1 MGSESSVPAA
11 RSYDKEP
18 KQAAKKHEPGNSET
32 NLPDTNFNEPKSKRQ
47 KTIQAKTVIE
57 SSTERVPHSVNSRA
71 PQGQGTQQT
80 VDHLRDKHFQP
91 QMSQKG
97 GRNGKKDSTTETPT
111 RRSHRKKAG
120 RLDTG
125 PTTPLVKSVNKYGF
139 EVWVPATGSNS
150 LTATQ
155 STKEETAKPPSLQED
170 DISDDVTVEPAS
182 DAAVAGPRNE
192 TSGDAI
198 SQKHTGDDTRKKVV
212 SDVVRGDVN
221 EQMMAMEDVVDTKFI
236 LERLKTYNA
245 QTPTYKDTGAQDASD
260 QEEQPVPEQDVQMM
274 DVDDARVSVTTS
286 GLGRDDINLQINHH
300 ASPGLTPEKEVVAA
314 KVDIPLRNDRDVGRT
329 TPGYLYRRAADKRT
343 ETGVHFFNMPFE
355 DLREMTR
362 LQALE
367 RARPQ
372 SSDELRALMVSA
384 TTSSDSSP
392 EEYTLADA
400 RVKLQACRNALY
412 GVRLRERM
420 ATMRMA
426 AARATQQP
434 RDSVAQLEVITE
446 EARKELLAAQDAFD
460 EDFRNVAVAKQAL
473 KNVTGKPVPDFQDP
487 ETEADGLTREKM
499 VNEINEAIAEYEAQ
513 VKAQYGIS

>member
-120 RLDTG
+120 RPEAG

-150 LTATQ
+150 LTA
-155 STKEETAKPPSLQED
+155 SHNAKEESAEPLSLQED
-170 DISDDVTVEPAS
+170 DISDDVSVGHTPDS
-182 DAAVAGPRNE
+182 AVADPGKE
-192 TSGDAI
+192 TTGEAIPQGHAGDNR
-198 SQKHTGDDTRKKVV
+198 KHEPVN
-212 SDVVRGDVN
+212 DVVRSGGEGDLV
-221 EQMMAMEDVVDTKFI
+221 AMEDVVDTSFI
-236 LERLKTYNA
+236 LERLKTYDRRVS
-245 QTPTYKDTGAQDASD
+245 TEKDTDAHD
-260 QEEQPVPEQDVQMM
+260 AGDREKQPVSDQDVQMM
-274 DVDDARVSVTTS
+274 DVDDSQASVTAS
-286 GLGRDDINLQINHH
+286 GFGHDDANPQVNHH
-300 ASPGLTPEKEVVAA
+300 ASPGLIPEEEGIVADINSPLVV
-314 KVDIPLRNDRDVGRT
+314 DLTVGRT
-329 TPGYLYRRAADKRT
+329 TSGPLYWRAADKRT

-372 SSDELRALMVSA
+372 SSDELRALLVSA
-384 TTSSDSSP
+384 NTSSDSSP
-392 EEYTLADA
+392 EKYALAEA

-434 RDSVAQLEVITE
+434 RDSVAQLEGITE
-446 EARKELLAAQDAFD
+446 EARKELLSAQDAFD
-460 EDFRNVAVAKQAL
+460 DDFRNVAVAKQAL
-473 KNVTGKPVPDFQDP
+473 KNVTGKPVPDLQDP
-487 ETEADGLTREKM
+487 ETEADALRRETM
-499 VNEINEAIAEYEAQ
+499 VNEINGAIAEFEAQ
-513 VKAQYGIS
+513 VKAQHGIS

>member
-11 RSYDKEP
+11 RSCDKEP

-32 NLPDTNFNEPKSKRQ
+32 NLPGTNISEPKSKRR
-47 KTIQAKTVIE
+47 KTIKPKAVTE
-57 SSTERVPHSVNSRA
+57 SPSKHEPNSPSSRA

-91 QMSQKG
+91 QMREKG

-120 RLDTG
+120 GPEAG

-150 LTATQ
+150 LTASQ
-155 STKEETAKPPSLQED
+155 SAKEETAKLPSLQED
-170 DISDDVTVEPAS
+170 DISDDVSVEPAS
-182 DAAVAGPRNE
+182 DAAVAGSRNE
-192 TSGDAI
+192 TSKDAI
-198 SQKHTGDDTRKKVV
+198 FQKHTGYDTRQKSV
-212 SDVVRGDVN
+212 SDAVRGDVN
-221 EQMMAMEDVVDTKFI
+221 EETMAMEDVVDTNFI

-245 QTPTYKDTGAQDASD
+245 QTPSNKDRGAQDAID
-260 QEEQPVPEQDVQMM
+260 LERQPIPEQDVQMM
-274 DVDDARVSVTTS
+274 DVDDARVNVTTS
-286 GLGRDDINLQINHH
+286 GLGRDDTYFQVNHH
-300 ASPGLTPEKEVVAA
+300 ASPGSKPEKEVVAA
-314 KVDIPLRNDRDVGRT
+314 EVDSPLRDNRDVGRT
-329 TPGYLYRRAADKRT
+329 TPGPLHWRAADKRT
-343 ETGVHFFNMPFE
+343 ETGVHFFNIPFE

-372 SSDELRALMVSA
+372 SSDELRALLVSA
-384 TTSSDSSP
+384 NTSSESSP

-400 RVKLQACRNALY
+400 RVRLQACRNALY

-460 EDFRNVAVAKQAL
+460 EDFRNVAVAEQAL
-473 KNVTGKPVPDFQDP
+473 KNVTGKPVPDLQDP
-487 ETEADGLTREKM
+487 ETEADALRREKM
-499 VNEINEAIAEYEAQ
+499 VNEINGAIAEYEAQ
-513 VKAQYGIS
+513 VKA